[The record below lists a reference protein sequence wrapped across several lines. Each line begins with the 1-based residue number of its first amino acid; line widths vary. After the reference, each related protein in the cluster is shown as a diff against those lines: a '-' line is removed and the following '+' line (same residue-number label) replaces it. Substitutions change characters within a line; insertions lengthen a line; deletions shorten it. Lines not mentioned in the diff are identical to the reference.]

1 MKKKLFLTLA
11 IILCFAV
18 IFTVLTACTNKEFAG
33 KYYKVEGGVLNG
45 ESWIELTKNGKWT
58 DDEGASGTYEVK
70 DGAIDFYENGS
81 DEILLSGTI
90 SGDDLVVEFW
100 GMESHYRRGN
110 PGDSATETPDG
121 GSPTTYYTVTFN
133 SMGGSEVASV
143 QVAAGTKIAA
153 PATPTK
159 DRYNFSGW
167 YKDAGCTTAWDF
179 STDVVN
185 GDITLYAN
193 WVGEDG
199 KILAVANATI
209 SDYNI
214 FMQVQR
220 DVDYVSLADA
230 VTIGGSGTWRLYRD
244 ILGSQEIPTKIA
256 AGSNGKLSDG
266 NNIFYIVST
275 SSDGQQV
282 RTYTLTVHR
291 SYAVS
296 VTVVDPY
303 GNPSYYNSFYT
314 YFDRVNIDK
323 NFPGYT
329 VNGWTCSD
337 PEWGT
342 KGYITDSATFTP
354 SCTPNTYTVTLD
366 AEGGTISS
374 GGDTKSVTYDSGY
387 SLPVPSKTGYSFLGW
402 YCQGSLKT
410 DSYGSSLSDWNY
422 TYDTTFYAQWEIN
435 EYYLN
440 ARSSDTDAGT
450 VTGGGYY
457 DYRDGVT
464 ITATTNPGYT
474 FIGWYDGSTK
484 LSGELTYY
492 FTMPAKSKTY
502 TAKWVKVN
510 IVSENTAKGAV
521 TPLTGTYIPG
531 DRDTITA
538 ITNPGYTFIGWYE
551 GGTKLT
557 GELTYSF
564 TMPAVNKTYTAKWI
578 ACPVTLLV
586 EDRNAGSVRG
596 VERTVLNA
604 QTTITATT
612 NPGYT
617 FIGWYEGETKLT
629 GELTYSFTMTTE
641 NKTYIAKWVKVDIV
655 SEDTAKGT
663 VSRLNGTYKPGDRG
677 TVTATTN
684 PGYTFIGWYEGET
697 KLSGELTYSFTM
709 TTENKTYT
717 AKWVKVDI
725 VSENTA
731 KGAVTPLTGT
741 YMPGDRDTITAITNP
756 GYTFIGWY
764 EGETKLTGELTHS
777 FTMTTE
783 NKTYTAKWVKVDIVS
798 EDTAKGTVSQLTGTY
813 MPGDSDIITATTNP
827 GYTFIGWYEGENKL
841 TGELSYTFEMPAED
855 KTYTAKWIKVDIVS
869 EDEAK
874 GMVSELTETYILGQS
889 VEVDV
894 TTNSGYTFIGLY
906 CGEEKVSG
914 DAENIATFTMPAE
927 NKTYTARWEPTQYS
941 VNLIVSGDTVWKTE
955 TAGIGSAL
963 SMPDAEEG
971 MSFYGWLG
979 DDNEFYS
986 GSDGIINKDIAQ
998 DRNLYASFYQS
1009 DATPVATGEELQGIS
1024 LSGKSSLVRNIDL
1037 GGAGWTPIGTGSE
1050 PFTGTI
1056 YGNGY
1061 TVSNFKITTRR
1072 KYVGLFGY
1080 NEGVIQ
1086 NLGVENFTV
1095 NVSYSGNVYAG
1106 GLAGYN
1112 DDGSITNCYA
1122 TGNVSSTSTFTS
1134 TSSTS
1139 YAYAGGLVGYSDIGS
1154 ITNCYA
1160 TGEVSATFTSSSSY
1174 KHAYA
1179 GGLVGY
1185 IYYGSI
1191 TNCYATGEVSASGS
1205 GDAYAYTDAG
1215 GLVGD
1220 NGYGSITNC
1229 YATGNVSATGSGYA
1243 SAGGLAGRNSGSITN
1258 CYATGD
1264 VSATSTSYSAYA
1276 GGLVGI
1282 KSGSITN
1289 CYRYSGQTFYRKQG
1303 FNTYSSA
1310 SNGEGTE
1317 VSLDN
1322 LKSPSWVYEN
1332 LWAVE
1337 TEIWDF
1343 SSGYPT
1349 LDYEYIDSANIIIS
1363 TAEELKKLQG
1373 QALVLSY
1380 KLDANIDLGGIEWT
1394 PIAIFWGTFD
1404 GNGYTVSNFKITT
1417 GRKYVGLFGYNEGV
1431 IQNLGVENFTVNVS
1445 YSDYVY
1451 AGGLAG
1457 ENSGSITNCYATG
1470 NVSASSSSSYDDAYA
1485 GGLVGVN
1492 RDGSI
1497 TNCYATGEVSATS
1510 TSDYAY
1516 AGGLAGR
1523 NSGSITNCYATG
1535 NVRATGFYDA
1545 YAGGLAGY
1553 NDYGSITNCY
1563 ATGEVSATDSSSAY
1577 AGGLVGYNNRGS
1589 ITNCYATGEVSA
1601 TSTSDDAYAG
1611 GLAGYNDGGSIKN
1624 CYATGE
1630 VSATSTFNS
1639 SSYNAYAGGLAGENS
1654 GSITN
1659 CYRYSGQTF
1668 YRKEGSNIYSS
1679 ASNNEGTAEDLATL
1693 QSVAFHT
1700 STLGWE
1706 ASVWNFAEGTF
1717 PTLKNVG
1724 TVTTE

>member
-70 DGAIDFYENGS
+70 DGAIDFYENDS

-214 FMQVQR
+214 FMPVQR

-266 NNIFYIVST
+266 NNIFYIEST

-296 VTVVDPY
+296 VTVIDPY

-366 AEGGTISS
+366 SEGGTISS

-435 EYYLN
+435 DYYLN

-457 DYRDGVT
+457 DYLDGV
-464 ITATTNPGYT
+464 
-474 FIGWYDGSTK
+474 
-484 LSGELTYY
+484 
-492 FTMPAKSKTY
+492 
-502 TAKWVKVN
+502 
-510 IVSENTAKGAV
+510 
-521 TPLTGTYIPG
+521 
-531 DRDTITA
+531 
-538 ITNPGYTFIGWYE
+538 
-551 GGTKLT
+551 
-557 GELTYSF
+557 
-564 TMPAVNKTYTAKWI
+564 
-578 ACPVTLLV
+578 
-586 EDRNAGSVRG
+586 
-596 VERTVLNA
+596 
-604 QTTITATT
+604 TITATT

-641 NKTYIAKWVKVDIV
+641 
-655 SEDTAKGT
+655 S
-663 VSRLNGTYKPGDRG
+663 
-677 TVTATTN
+677 
-684 PGYTFIGWYEGET
+684 
-697 KLSGELTYSFTM
+697 
-709 TTENKTYT
+709 KTYT
-717 AKWVKVDI
+717 AKWIACPVTLLVEDRNAGI
-725 VSENTA
+725 VSGVEGSTRV
-731 KGAVTPLTGT
+731 GEQT
-741 YMPGDRDTITAITNP
+741 TITAATNL

-764 EGETKLTGELTHS
+764 EGETKLTGELSYT
-777 FTMTTE
+777 FAMPAE
-783 NKTYTAKWVKVDIVS
+783 DKTYTAKWVKVDIVS
-798 EDTAKGTVSQLTGTY
+798 EDSTKGTVSQLTGTY
-813 MPGDSDIITATTNP
+813 MPGDRGTVTATTNP

-963 SMPDAEEG
+963 NMPDAEEG

-998 DRNLYASFYQS
+998 DRNLYARFYQS

-1037 GGAGWTPIGTGSE
+1037 GGAKWTPIGTGYN

-1061 TVSNFKITTRR
+1061 TVSNFKITTGRE
-1072 KYVGLFGY
+1072 YVGLFGY

-1095 NVSYSGNVYAG
+1095 NVRYSGV
-1106 GLAGYN
+1106 
-1112 DDGSITNCYA
+1112 
-1122 TGNVSSTSTFTS
+1122 V
-1134 TSSTS
+1134 
-1139 YAYAGGLVGYSDIGS
+1139 YAGGLVGYND
-1154 ITNCYA
+1154 
-1160 TGEVSATFTSSSSY
+1160 
-1174 KHAYA
+1174 
-1179 GGLVGY
+1179 GG
-1185 IYYGSI
+1185 
-1191 TNCYATGEVSASGS
+1191 N
-1205 GDAYAYTDAG
+1205 
-1215 GLVGD
+1215 
-1220 NGYGSITNC
+1220 
-1229 YATGNVSATGSGYA
+1229 
-1243 SAGGLAGRNSGSITN
+1243 
-1258 CYATGD
+1258 
-1264 VSATSTSYSAYA
+1264 
-1276 GGLVGI
+1276 
-1282 KSGSITN
+1282 
-1289 CYRYSGQTFYRKQG
+1289 
-1303 FNTYSSA
+1303 
-1310 SNGEGTE
+1310 
-1317 VSLDN
+1317 
-1322 LKSPSWVYEN
+1322 
-1332 LWAVE
+1332 
-1337 TEIWDF
+1337 
-1343 SSGYPT
+1343 
-1349 LDYEYIDSANIIIS
+1349 
-1363 TAEELKKLQG
+1363 
-1373 QALVLSY
+1373 
-1380 KLDANIDLGGIEWT
+1380 
-1394 PIAIFWGTFD
+1394 
-1404 GNGYTVSNFKITT
+1404 
-1417 GRKYVGLFGYNEGV
+1417 
-1431 IQNLGVENFTVNVS
+1431 
-1445 YSDYVY
+1445 
-1451 AGGLAG
+1451 
-1457 ENSGSITNCYATG
+1457 
-1470 NVSASSSSSYDDAYA
+1470 
-1485 GGLVGVN
+1485 
-1492 RDGSI
+1492 I

-1510 TSDYAY
+1510 TSSPSSSY
-1516 AGGLAGR
+1516 AGGLAGY
-1523 NSGSITNCYATG
+1523 NIGGSITNCYATG
-1535 NVRATGFYDA
+1535 NV
-1545 YAGGLAGY
+1545 
-1553 NDYGSITNCY
+1553 
-1563 ATGEVSATDSSSAY
+1563 SATSSSYPAY
-1577 AGGLVGYNNRGS
+1577 AGGLVGFNWDGN

-1601 TSTSDDAYAG
+1601 TSYYDAYAG
-1611 GLAGYNDGGSIKN
+1611 GLVG
-1624 CYATGE
+1624 
-1630 VSATSTFNS
+1630 VNS
-1639 SSYNAYAGGLAGENS
+1639 NS

-1668 YRKEGSNIYSS
+1668 YRRQGSNTYSS

-1693 QSVAFHT
+1693 QSVAFHA
-1700 STLGWE
+1700 STLGWD

-1724 TVTTE
+1724 TVTAE

>member
-70 DGAIDFYENGS
+70 DGAIDFYENDS

-214 FMQVQR
+214 FMPVQR

-296 VTVVDPY
+296 VTVIDPY

-366 AEGGTISS
+366 SEGGTISS

-435 EYYLN
+435 DYYLN

-457 DYRDGVT
+457 DYLDGVT
-464 ITATTNPGYT
+464 ITAT
-474 FIGWYDGSTK
+474 
-484 LSGELTYY
+484 
-492 FTMPAKSKTY
+492 
-502 TAKWVKVN
+502 
-510 IVSENTAKGAV
+510 
-521 TPLTGTYIPG
+521 
-531 DRDTITA
+531 
-538 ITNPGYTFIGWYE
+538 TNPGYTFIGWYE

-557 GELTYSF
+557 GELSYTF
-564 TMPAVNKTYTAKWI
+564 EMPAGNKTYTAKWI
-578 ACPVTLLV
+578 ACPVTLGV
-586 EDRNAGSVRG
+586 NDENAGSVRG

-641 NKTYIAKWVKVDIV
+641 
-655 SEDTAKGT
+655 S
-663 VSRLNGTYKPGDRG
+663 
-677 TVTATTN
+677 
-684 PGYTFIGWYEGET
+684 
-697 KLSGELTYSFTM
+697 
-709 TTENKTYT
+709 KTYT
-717 AKWVKVDI
+717 AKWIACPVTLLVEDRNAGI
-725 VSENTA
+725 VSGVEGSTRV
-731 KGAVTPLTGT
+731 GEQT
-741 YMPGDRDTITAITNP
+741 TITAATNL

-764 EGETKLTGELTHS
+764 EGETKLTGELSYT
-777 FTMTTE
+777 FAMPAE
-783 NKTYTAKWVKVDIVS
+783 DKTYTAKWVKVDIVS
-798 EDTAKGTVSQLTGTY
+798 EDSTKGTVSQLTGTY
-813 MPGDSDIITATTNP
+813 MPGDRGTVTATTNP

-963 SMPDAEEG
+963 NMPDAEEG

-998 DRNLYASFYQS
+998 DRNLYARFYQS

-1037 GGAGWTPIGTGSE
+1037 GGAKWTPIGTGYN

-1061 TVSNFKITTRR
+1061 TVSNFKITTGRE
-1072 KYVGLFGY
+1072 YVGLFGY

-1095 NVSYSGNVYAG
+1095 NVRYSGV
-1106 GLAGYN
+1106 
-1112 DDGSITNCYA
+1112 
-1122 TGNVSSTSTFTS
+1122 V
-1134 TSSTS
+1134 
-1139 YAYAGGLVGYSDIGS
+1139 YAGGLVGYND
-1154 ITNCYA
+1154 
-1160 TGEVSATFTSSSSY
+1160 
-1174 KHAYA
+1174 
-1179 GGLVGY
+1179 GG
-1185 IYYGSI
+1185 
-1191 TNCYATGEVSASGS
+1191 N
-1205 GDAYAYTDAG
+1205 
-1215 GLVGD
+1215 
-1220 NGYGSITNC
+1220 
-1229 YATGNVSATGSGYA
+1229 
-1243 SAGGLAGRNSGSITN
+1243 
-1258 CYATGD
+1258 
-1264 VSATSTSYSAYA
+1264 
-1276 GGLVGI
+1276 
-1282 KSGSITN
+1282 
-1289 CYRYSGQTFYRKQG
+1289 
-1303 FNTYSSA
+1303 
-1310 SNGEGTE
+1310 
-1317 VSLDN
+1317 
-1322 LKSPSWVYEN
+1322 
-1332 LWAVE
+1332 
-1337 TEIWDF
+1337 
-1343 SSGYPT
+1343 
-1349 LDYEYIDSANIIIS
+1349 
-1363 TAEELKKLQG
+1363 
-1373 QALVLSY
+1373 
-1380 KLDANIDLGGIEWT
+1380 
-1394 PIAIFWGTFD
+1394 
-1404 GNGYTVSNFKITT
+1404 
-1417 GRKYVGLFGYNEGV
+1417 
-1431 IQNLGVENFTVNVS
+1431 
-1445 YSDYVY
+1445 
-1451 AGGLAG
+1451 
-1457 ENSGSITNCYATG
+1457 
-1470 NVSASSSSSYDDAYA
+1470 
-1485 GGLVGVN
+1485 
-1492 RDGSI
+1492 I

-1510 TSDYAY
+1510 TSSPSSSY
-1516 AGGLAGR
+1516 AGGLAGY
-1523 NSGSITNCYATG
+1523 NIGGSITNCYATG
-1535 NVRATGFYDA
+1535 NVSATSSSYPA
-1545 YAGGLAGY
+1545 YAGGLVGF
-1553 NDYGSITNCY
+1553 NWDGNITNCY
-1563 ATGEVSATDSSSAY
+1563 ATGDVRATSTSSYYDHSAD
-1577 AGGLVGYNNRGS
+1577 AGGLVGYNWDGN

-1601 TSTSDDAYAG
+1601 TSYYDAYAG
-1611 GLAGYNDGGSIKN
+1611 GLVG
-1624 CYATGE
+1624 
-1630 VSATSTFNS
+1630 VNS
-1639 SSYNAYAGGLAGENS
+1639 NS

-1668 YRKEGSNIYSS
+1668 YRRQGSNTYSS

-1693 QSVAFHT
+1693 QSVAFHA
-1700 STLGWE
+1700 STLGWD

-1724 TVTTE
+1724 TVTAE

>member
-70 DGAIDFYENGS
+70 DGAIDFYENDS

-121 GSPTTYYTVTFN
+121 GTPTTYYTVTFN

-296 VTVVDPY
+296 VTVMDPY

-387 SLPVPSKTGYSFLGW
+387 SLPVPSKTGYSFVGW

-435 EYYLN
+435 DYYLN

-457 DYRDGVT
+457 DYQDGVT
-464 ITATTNPGYT
+464 ITAITNPGYT

-521 TPLTGTYIPG
+521 TPLTGTYMPG

-641 NKTYIAKWVKVDIV
+641 NKTYIAKW
-655 SEDTAKGT
+655 
-663 VSRLNGTYKPGDRG
+663 
-677 TVTATTN
+677 
-684 PGYTFIGWYEGET
+684 
-697 KLSGELTYSFTM
+697 
-709 TTENKTYT
+709 
-717 AKWVKVDI
+717 
-725 VSENTA
+725 
-731 KGAVTPLTGT
+731 
-741 YMPGDRDTITAITNP
+741 
-756 GYTFIGWY
+756 
-764 EGETKLTGELTHS
+764 
-777 FTMTTE
+777 
-783 NKTYTAKWVKVDIVS
+783 
-798 EDTAKGTVSQLTGTY
+798 
-813 MPGDSDIITATTNP
+813 
-827 GYTFIGWYEGENKL
+827 
-841 TGELSYTFEMPAED
+841 
-855 KTYTAKWIKVDIVS
+855 IKVDIVS

-941 VNLIVSGDTVWKTE
+941 VNLIVSGDTIWKTE
-955 TAGIGSAL
+955 TSGIGSAL

-1037 GGAGWTPIGTGSE
+1037 GGAEWTPIGTDSK

-1061 TVSNFKITTRR
+1061 MVSNFKIT
-1072 KYVGLFGY
+1072 
-1080 NEGVIQ
+1080 
-1086 NLGVENFTV
+1086 
-1095 NVSYSGNVYAG
+1095 A
-1106 GLAGYN
+1106 
-1112 DDGSITNCYA
+1112 
-1122 TGNVSSTSTFTS
+1122 
-1134 TSSTS
+1134 
-1139 YAYAGGLVGYSDIGS
+1139 
-1154 ITNCYA
+1154 
-1160 TGEVSATFTSSSSY
+1160 
-1174 KHAYA
+1174 
-1179 GGLVGY
+1179 
-1185 IYYGSI
+1185 
-1191 TNCYATGEVSASGS
+1191 
-1205 GDAYAYTDAG
+1205 
-1215 GLVGD
+1215 
-1220 NGYGSITNC
+1220 
-1229 YATGNVSATGSGYA
+1229 
-1243 SAGGLAGRNSGSITN
+1243 
-1258 CYATGD
+1258 
-1264 VSATSTSYSAYA
+1264 
-1276 GGLVGI
+1276 
-1282 KSGSITN
+1282 
-1289 CYRYSGQTFYRKQG
+1289 
-1303 FNTYSSA
+1303 
-1310 SNGEGTE
+1310 
-1317 VSLDN
+1317 
-1322 LKSPSWVYEN
+1322 
-1332 LWAVE
+1332 
-1337 TEIWDF
+1337 
-1343 SSGYPT
+1343 
-1349 LDYEYIDSANIIIS
+1349 
-1363 TAEELKKLQG
+1363 
-1373 QALVLSY
+1373 
-1380 KLDANIDLGGIEWT
+1380 
-1394 PIAIFWGTFD
+1394 
-1404 GNGYTVSNFKITT
+1404 

-1451 AGGLAG
+1451 AGGLVG
-1457 ENSGSITNCYATG
+1457 ENSGNITNCYATGDVSATSSFSEAYAGGLAGRNSGGSITNCYATGDVSATSTSYSSYAGGLVGINSNSGNITNCYATG
-1470 NVSASSSSSYDDAYA
+1470 NVSATSSSYPSYAGGLVGINSNSGNITNCYATGDVRATSTSSYYDHSAYA
-1485 GGLVGVN
+1485 GGLVGMN
-1492 RDGSI
+1492 WDGSI
-1497 TNCYATGEVSATS
+1497 K
-1510 TSDYAY
+1510 
-1516 AGGLAGR
+1516 
-1523 NSGSITNCYATG
+1523 NCYATG
-1535 NVRATGFYDA
+1535 NV
-1545 YAGGLAGY
+1545 
-1553 NDYGSITNCY
+1553 
-1563 ATGEVSATDSSSAY
+1563 SATSTSSSAY
-1577 AGGLVGYNNRGS
+1577 AGGLVGYNRGNGS
-1589 ITNCYATGEVSA
+1589 I
-1601 TSTSDDAYAG
+1601 
-1611 GLAGYNDGGSIKN
+1611 
-1624 CYATGE
+1624 
-1630 VSATSTFNS
+1630 
-1639 SSYNAYAGGLAGENS
+1639 
-1654 GSITN
+1654 ITN

-1668 YRKEGSNIYSS
+1668 YRKQGSNTYSS
-1679 ASNNEGTAEDLATL
+1679 ASNTEGTAEDLATL

-1724 TVTTE
+1724 TVTAE

>member
-70 DGAIDFYENGS
+70 DGAIDFYESDS

-121 GSPTTYYTVTFN
+121 GTPTTYYTVTFN

-167 YKDAGCTTAWDF
+167 YKDAGRTTAWDF

-214 FMQVQR
+214 FMQVKS
-220 DVDYVSLADA
+220 DVDYVSLTNA

-296 VTVVDPY
+296 VTVIDPY

-422 TYDTTFYAQWEIN
+422 TDDTTFYAQWEIN

-457 DYRDGVT
+457 DYLEGV
-464 ITATTNPGYT
+464 
-474 FIGWYDGSTK
+474 
-484 LSGELTYY
+484 
-492 FTMPAKSKTY
+492 
-502 TAKWVKVN
+502 
-510 IVSENTAKGAV
+510 
-521 TPLTGTYIPG
+521 
-531 DRDTITA
+531 TITA

-557 GELTYSF
+557 GEL
-564 TMPAVNKTYTAKWI
+564 A
-578 ACPVTLLV
+578 
-586 EDRNAGSVRG
+586 
-596 VERTVLNA
+596 
-604 QTTITATT
+604 
-612 NPGYT
+612 
-617 FIGWYEGETKLT
+617 
-629 GELTYSFTMTTE
+629 YSFTMTT
-641 NKTYIAKWVKVDIV
+641 V
-655 SEDTAKGT
+655 
-663 VSRLNGTYKPGDRG
+663 
-677 TVTATTN
+677 
-684 PGYTFIGWYEGET
+684 
-697 KLSGELTYSFTM
+697 
-709 TTENKTYT
+709 NKTYT
-717 AKWVKVDI
+717 AKWVKVNI

-764 EGETKLTGELTHS
+764 EGETKLTGEL
-777 FTMTTE
+777 
-783 NKTYTAKWVKVDIVS
+783 
-798 EDTAKGTVSQLTGTY
+798 
-813 MPGDSDIITATTNP
+813 
-827 GYTFIGWYEGENKL
+827 
-841 TGELSYTFEMPAED
+841 SYTFEMPAED
-855 KTYTAKWIKVDIVS
+855 KTYTA
-869 EDEAK
+869 
-874 GMVSELTETYILGQS
+874 
-889 VEVDV
+889 
-894 TTNSGYTFIGLY
+894 
-906 CGEEKVSG
+906 
-914 DAENIATFTMPAE
+914 
-927 NKTYTARWEPTQYS
+927 RWKPTQYS
-941 VNLIVSGDTVWKTE
+941 VNLIVSGDTVWNTE

-963 SMPDAEEG
+963 SVPDTEEG
-971 MSFYGWLG
+971 LTFVCWQ
-979 DDNEFYS
+979 DINEVRYTNNTGTVFKAM
-986 GSDGIINKDIAQ
+986 SDGLT
-998 DRNLYASFYQS
+998 LYAKFVSTAYTIS
-1009 DATPVATGEELQGIS
+1009 TAEELQSITLDGTYY
-1024 LSGKSSLVRNIDL
+1024 LLNDIDL
-1037 GGAGWTPIGTGSE
+1037 GGAEWTPIGTDSK

-1056 YGNGY
+1056 Y
-1061 TVSNFKITTRR
+1061 
-1072 KYVGLFGY
+1072 
-1080 NEGVIQ
+1080 
-1086 NLGVENFTV
+1086 
-1095 NVSYSGNVYAG
+1095 
-1106 GLAGYN
+1106 
-1112 DDGSITNCYA
+1112 
-1122 TGNVSSTSTFTS
+1122 
-1134 TSSTS
+1134 
-1139 YAYAGGLVGYSDIGS
+1139 
-1154 ITNCYA
+1154 
-1160 TGEVSATFTSSSSY
+1160 
-1174 KHAYA
+1174 
-1179 GGLVGY
+1179 
-1185 IYYGSI
+1185 
-1191 TNCYATGEVSASGS
+1191 
-1205 GDAYAYTDAG
+1205 
-1215 GLVGD
+1215 
-1220 NGYGSITNC
+1220 
-1229 YATGNVSATGSGYA
+1229 
-1243 SAGGLAGRNSGSITN
+1243 
-1258 CYATGD
+1258 
-1264 VSATSTSYSAYA
+1264 
-1276 GGLVGI
+1276 
-1282 KSGSITN
+1282 
-1289 CYRYSGQTFYRKQG
+1289 
-1303 FNTYSSA
+1303 
-1310 SNGEGTE
+1310 
-1317 VSLDN
+1317 
-1322 LKSPSWVYEN
+1322 
-1332 LWAVE
+1332 
-1337 TEIWDF
+1337 
-1343 SSGYPT
+1343 
-1349 LDYEYIDSANIIIS
+1349 
-1363 TAEELKKLQG
+1363 
-1373 QALVLSY
+1373 
-1380 KLDANIDLGGIEWT
+1380 
-1394 PIAIFWGTFD
+1394 

-1417 GRKYVGLFGYNEGV
+1417 GRKYVGLFGYNRGV

-1445 YSDYVY
+1445 YGGYVY

-1457 ENSGSITNCYATG
+1457 YNDGGSITNCYATG
-1470 NVSASSSSSYDDAYA
+1470 DVSASSSSYYVYDDAYA

-1492 RDGSI
+1492 S
-1497 TNCYATGEVSATS
+1497 
-1510 TSDYAY
+1510 
-1516 AGGLAGR
+1516 
-1523 NSGSITNCYATG
+1523 NS
-1535 NVRATGFYDA
+1535 
-1545 YAGGLAGY
+1545 
-1553 NDYGSITNCY
+1553 
-1563 ATGEVSATDSSSAY
+1563 
-1577 AGGLVGYNNRGS
+1577 
-1589 ITNCYATGEVSA
+1589 
-1601 TSTSDDAYAG
+1601 
-1611 GLAGYNDGGSIKN
+1611 GSIKN

-1630 VSATSTFNS
+1630 VSATSS
-1639 SSYNAYAGGLAGENS
+1639 SSSAYAGGLVGENLD

-1659 CYRYSGQTF
+1659 CYRYIGQTF
-1668 YRKEGSNIYSS
+1668 YRKQDLNIYSS
-1679 ASNNEGTAEDLATL
+1679 ASNNEGTAKDLATL

-1700 STLGWE
+1700 STLGWD

-1724 TVTTE
+1724 TVTAE